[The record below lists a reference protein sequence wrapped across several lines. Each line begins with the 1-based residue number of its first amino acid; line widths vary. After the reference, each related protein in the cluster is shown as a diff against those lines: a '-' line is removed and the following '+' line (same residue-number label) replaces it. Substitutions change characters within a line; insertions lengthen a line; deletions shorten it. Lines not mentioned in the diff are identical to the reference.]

1 MSTPSIKELA
11 AWAQIEAG
19 IIDAMGRTHEGDK
32 LRLIASVLTRFESE
46 LLPALENLSAEVRRL
61 EVQAH
66 VGKSR

>member
-1 MSTPSIKELA
+1 MSTPSLKELA
-11 AWAQIEAG
+11 LWAYTESQMV
-19 IIDAMGRTHEGDK
+19 DAMGPTPAGEK

-66 VGKSR
+66 VG

>member
-1 MSTPSIKELA
+1 MSTPSLKELA

-32 LRLIASVLTRFESE
+32 LRLIASVLTRFETE
-46 LLPALENLSAEVRRL
+46 LLPALEHLQTEIRRL

-66 VGKSR
+66 VG

>member
-1 MSTPSIKELA
+1 MSTPSLKELA

-19 IIDAMGRTHEGDK
+19 IVDVMGPTPAGDK

-66 VGKSR
+66 VG

>member
-1 MSTPSIKELA
+1 MSTPSLKELA

-46 LLPALENLSAEVRRL
+46 LLPALEHLQTDIRRL

-66 VGKSR
+66 VG

>member
-1 MSTPSIKELA
+1 MSTPSLKELA
-11 AWAQIEAG
+11 QWANLEAALV
-19 IIDAMGRTHEGDK
+19 DALGPTPAGDK

-66 VGKSR
+66 VG

>member
-1 MSTPSIKELA
+1 MSMPSIKELA

-32 LRLIASVLTRFESE
+32 LRLIAAVLTRFETE
-46 LLPALENLSAEVRRL
+46 LLPALEHLQTEIRRL

-66 VGKSR
+66 VG

>member
-32 LRLIASVLTRFESE
+32 LRLIASVLTRFETE
-46 LLPALENLSAEVRRL
+46 LLPALEHLQTEIRRL

-66 VGKSR
+66 VG